1 MKKPKLISGLFT
13 IILFLGVPG
22 RFFAEDAEVKLN
34 SNDGSTKMIVQ
45 DKDAKTVSSFDSA
58 GNLVVSGTATVAGSK
73 FSVGGATLVVAS
85 GNVGIG
91 TTNPGAKLDVNGS
104 AKISRYLTQAA
115 DTGITLS
122 TADFG
127 ATITVNSGAT
137 QTVALPAVTASDL
150 GAQFTIVKQGV
161 GTVIVQAAGGTS
173 IADST
178 SGGTIYNNSAT
189 ETYATITLRLTSS
202 TMWSILGGNGS
213 WTTN

>member
-1 MKKPKLISGLFT
+1 MKRT
-13 IILFLGVPG
+13 ILVKIFFGAVLFLGAAHPA
-22 RFFAEDAEVKLN
+22 FAEDAEVKLN
-34 SNDGSTKMIVQ
+34 SNDGTTKMIVQ
-45 DKDAKTVSSFDSA
+45 DKDANTVASFDSD
-58 GNLVVSGTATVAGSK
+58 GNLVVAGTATVAGSK
-73 FSVGGATLVVAS
+73 FSVGGATLVVAG

-91 TTNPGAKLDVNGS
+91 TTNPGAKLDVNGN

-127 ATITVNSGAT
+127 ATITVNSGTT

-150 GAQFTIVKQGV
+150 GAQFTIVKQGA
-161 GTVIVQAAGGTS
+161 GTVTVQAAGGTS

-202 TMWSILGGNGS
+202 TNWSILGGNGS